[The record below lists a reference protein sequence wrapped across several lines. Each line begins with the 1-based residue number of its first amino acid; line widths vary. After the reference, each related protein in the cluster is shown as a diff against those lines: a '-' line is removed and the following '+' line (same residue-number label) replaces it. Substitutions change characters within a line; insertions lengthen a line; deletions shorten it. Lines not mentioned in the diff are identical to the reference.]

1 MNGNSPD
8 KADALYN
15 KILHSKNLVECT
27 LGGMIGPALGVNT
40 GPGLVGFIVE
50 MVY

>member
-1 MNGNSPD
+1 MNGDAPD
-8 KADALYN
+8 KADLLYN
-15 KILHSKNLVECT
+15 AIKDSDNLIECT

-50 MVY
+50 MVE